1 MPHGMPG
8 WIAKG
13 ELLNGLQ
20 IWLNDAA
27 DGVQNRINLETEL
40 IASASVIQ
48 AAKDA
53 GFLFPGSSEE
63 HLRRH
68 LFGNPSP
75 PNPYPPEWWHE
86 HQPIQ
91 RIVRYGLLKAIAL
104 SRLPVD
110 RNMYLYWVCGM
121 ETFEVV
127 SCVPENQNHLTLL
140 FLSPMP
146 PTMGP
151 TLKFAQ
157 GASQVEQI
165 YITRADPGLREEAA
179 QQGAGEGVI
188 TAQLKR
194 EV

>member
-8 WIAKG
+8 SIAKG
-13 ELLNGLQ
+13 QLLDKLE
-20 IWLNDAA
+20 IFLNLS
-27 DGVQNRINLETEL
+27 DGGFENRGKLETEL
-40 IASASVIQ
+40 IASDNVIQ
-48 AAKDA
+48 AAQKA
-53 GFLFPGSSEE
+53 GFVFPVNSED
-63 HLRRH
+63 HVRRH
-68 LFGNPSP
+68 LFGKRP
-75 PNPYPPEWWHE
+75 PRPEPPEWWPE
-86 HQPIQ
+86 HQPIE

-104 SRLPVD
+104 SRLPAN

-127 SCVPENQNHLTLL
+127 SCVPENQSHLTLL

-146 PTMGP
+146 PVMGP
-151 TLKFAQ
+151 TINFAQ
-157 GASQVEQI
+157 GAGAVEQI

-188 TAQLKR
+188 TAQPKR

>member
-1 MPHGMPG
+1 MPYGMPG
-8 WIAKG
+8 SIAKG
-13 ELLNGLQ
+13 QLLNELE
-20 IWLNDAA
+20 IWLNVSA
-27 DGVQNRINLETEL
+27 GGFENRGKLETQL
-40 IASASVIQ
+40 GLSGNVIQ

-53 GFLFPGSSEE
+53 GFIFPGNSED

-68 LFGNPSP
+68 LFGKSP
-75 PNPYPPEWWHE
+75 PRPEPPEWWHE

-91 RIVRYGLLKAIAL
+91 SIVRYRLLKAIAL
-104 SRLPVD
+104 SRIPAN

-146 PTMGP
+146 PVMGP
-151 TLKFAQ
+151 TINFAQ
-157 GASQVEQI
+157 GAGAVEQI